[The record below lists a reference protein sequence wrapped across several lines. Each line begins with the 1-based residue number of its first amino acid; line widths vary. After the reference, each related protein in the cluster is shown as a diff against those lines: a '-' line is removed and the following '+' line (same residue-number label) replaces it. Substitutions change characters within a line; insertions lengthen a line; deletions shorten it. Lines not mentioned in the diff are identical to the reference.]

1 MMLLCLITSPGHSQG
16 AKSFCQIATTN
27 ITLTRQLL
35 ESGRSTRASLLYVYF
50 HTLLNVQLDKKLC
63 MRKIVLST
71 LKSRC
76 CICACCTTSCLCSL
90 HEAEA
95 VCIFCFREIIWL
107 QVACHSSTAQ
117 DHIFT
122 TVAMSSGKSFFC
134 DLEVFPTVS
143 QVPQK
148 ITKGSLKE
156 E

>member
-1 MMLLCLITSPGHSQG
+1 MLLCLITSPGHSQG
-16 AKSFCQIATTN
+16 AQGFCQIATTN

-35 ESGRSTRASLLYVYF
+35 ERGRSTRARLLYVYF
-50 HTLLNVQLDKKLC
+50 HTLLNVQLDKILC
-63 MRKIVLST
+63 MRKSILST
-71 LKSRC
+71 LKSPC

-122 TVAMSSGKSFFC
+122 TVAMRSRKCFFC
-134 DLEVFPTVS
+134 DLEGHPSVS

-148 ITKGSLKE
+148 ITKVSLE
-156 E
+156 EE